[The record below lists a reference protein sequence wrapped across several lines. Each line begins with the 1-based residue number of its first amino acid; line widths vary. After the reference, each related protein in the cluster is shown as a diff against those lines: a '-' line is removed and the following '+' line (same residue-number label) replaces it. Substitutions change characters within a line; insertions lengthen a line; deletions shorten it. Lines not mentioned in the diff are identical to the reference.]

1 MSKHRDTKAL
11 LCPLKPAMPPP
22 MTTAPLTRPAGL
34 QFLSYWLAFMCA
46 LVFAMVVVG
55 GATRLTESGL
65 SIPYWQPVKGA
76 LPPLSAAD
84 WTREF
89 ELYQASPQY
98 QQINAGMSLAAFKG
112 IFWWEWAHRQLG
124 RFIGFA
130 FALPFAWALWRHRT
144 VLTKYRTR
152 LWLLLGLGGLQGFI
166 GWWMVASGLVQEP
179 SVSHYRLATHLG
191 NALLIFA
198 LLFWTW
204 LDVRDDR
211 FGAPK
216 RTPTLKAGALVLM
229 ILLILQIILG
239 AFVAGKDAGHASA
252 TWPLMDG
259 HMVPRGLWSLTPA
272 WRNLLENDVMLHWL
286 HRSSAYLL
294 AGHALV
300 MGWRMRAINFGDAPI
315 IGWALIITLSLQ
327 FLLGILTVLHGVP
340 VLLGT
345 LHQANA
351 VLLLATV
358 TAFTRYQYYKASA

>member
-1 MSKHRDTKAL
+1 
-11 LCPLKPAMPPP
+11 MPPR
-22 MTTAPLTRPAGL
+22 MSTESTIHNAGARL
-34 QFLSYWLAFMCA
+34 LSHWLAFMCL

-65 SIPYWQPVKGA
+65 SIPYWQPIKGA

-84 WTREF
+84 WAREF
-89 ELYQASPQY
+89 ALYQASPQY
-98 QQINAGMSLAAFKG
+98 QQINAGMSLAAFKT

-124 RFIGFA
+124 RFIGVA
-130 FALPFAWALWRHRT
+130 FALPFAWLLWRHGA
-144 VLTKYRTR
+144 VLTKYRVR
-152 LWLLLGLGGLQGFI
+152 LAVLFVLGGLQGFI

-216 RTPTLKAGALVLM
+216 RQPTLKAGAVVLM
-229 ILLILQIILG
+229 GLLILQIIFG

-259 HMVPRGLWSLTPA
+259 QIVPRGLWSLSPV

-286 HRSSAYLL
+286 HRSFAYLL
-294 AGHALV
+294 AGHALI
-300 MGWRMRAINFGDAPI
+300 MGWRMRAMRFGDAPI
-315 IGWALIITLSLQ
+315 IGWGLIITLSLQ
-327 FLLGILTVLHGVP
+327 FLLGVLTVLHGVP

-358 TAFTRYQYYKASA
+358 TAFTRYQYCKVKN

>member
-1 MSKHRDTKAL
+1 MNSVA
-11 LCPLKPAMPPP
+11 
-22 MTTAPLTRPAGL
+22 APSSAAG
-34 QFLSYWLAFMCA
+34 QHFLSRWLVCMCL

-76 LPPLSAAD
+76 LPPLSTAD
-84 WTREF
+84 WLREF
-89 ELYQASPQY
+89 DLYRTSPQY
-98 QQINAGMSLAAFKG
+98 QQINAGMSLAAFKS

-124 RFIGFA
+124 RFIGLA
-130 FALPFAWALWRHRT
+130 FALPFGWLLWRHRA
-144 VLTKYRTR
+144 VLSKYRAR
-152 LWLLLGLGGLQGFI
+152 LALLFVLGGLQGFI

-179 SVSHYRLATHLG
+179 SVSHYRLAVHLG

-211 FGAPK
+211 WGAP
-216 RTPTLKAGALVLM
+216 RRAQSLKAGAIVLM
-229 ILLILQIILG
+229 VMLTLQIVLG

-259 HMVPRGLWSLTPA
+259 RIFPRGLWSLLPA
-272 WRNLLENDVMLHWL
+272 WRNLVENDIMLHWL
-286 HRSSAYLL
+286 HRSFALLL
-294 AGHALV
+294 AGHALM
-300 MGWRMRAINFGDAPI
+300 MGWKIRHHTCR
-315 IGWALIITLSLQ
+315 IGGALMITTGLQ
-327 FLLGILTVLHGVP
+327 FLLGVLTVLYSVP

-351 VLLLATV
+351 VLLLAAC
-358 TAFTRYQYYKASA
+358 TAFTRYQFTGSSS

>member
-1 MSKHRDTKAL
+1 MIIQPPTHATGMRL
-11 LCPLKPAMPPP
+11 L
-22 MTTAPLTRPAGL
+22 
-34 QFLSYWLAFMCA
+34 SHWLACMCL

-65 SIPYWQPVKGA
+65 SIPYWQPIKGA
-76 LPPLSAAD
+76 LPPLSDAD
-84 WTREF
+84 WAREF
-89 ELYQASPQY
+89 ALYQASPQY
-98 QQINAGMSLAAFKG
+98 QQINEGMSPAAFKG

-124 RFIGFA
+124 RFIGVA
-130 FALPFAWALWRHRT
+130 FALPFVWLLWRHRA

-152 LWLLLGLGGLQGFI
+152 LLVLFILGGLQGFI

-198 LLFWTW
+198 LLLWTW

-216 RTPTLKAGALVLM
+216 RAPTLKAGAIILM
-229 ILLILQIILG
+229 TLLILQIILG

-259 HMVPRGLWSLTPA
+259 RFVPRGIWSLTPG

-286 HRSSAYLL
+286 HRSLAYLV
-294 AGHALV
+294 AGHALA
-300 MGWRMRAINFGDAPI
+300 MGWRLRKLNFGDAPAI
-315 IGWALIITLSLQ
+315 ATALITTILLQ
-327 FLLGILTVLHGVP
+327 FLLGVLTVLYGVP

-358 TAFTRYQYYKASA
+358 TAFTRYQFSRATT